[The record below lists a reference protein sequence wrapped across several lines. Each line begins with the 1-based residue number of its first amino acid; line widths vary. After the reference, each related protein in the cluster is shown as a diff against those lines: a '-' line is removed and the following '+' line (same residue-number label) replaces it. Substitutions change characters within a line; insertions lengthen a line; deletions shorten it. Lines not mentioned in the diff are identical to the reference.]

1 MYQYEY
7 RRESEI
13 DFNFERNSIYS
24 RDLDLYTESSSIYSK
39 DSNSYLHD
47 IIDEYMDV
55 DVNENVNE
63 DEYADLYADADE
75 LNYSKEICPISFEFE
90 DNEYGFDDNEK
101 HFTLPLTENEYNF
114 LKKTWNENLDKELT
128 KNLREHSYSSE
139 KSVNSCPE
147 LSMSMTEVKKSNF
160 WRKIFS
166 KKKPKNNFYDNL
178 IKRKL

>member
-7 RRESEI
+7 SRESEI

-47 IIDEYMDV
+47 IIDEYMDE
-55 DVNENVNE
+55 DVNE
-63 DEYADLYADADE
+63 DEYVNEYINEYVDDVNYA
-75 LNYSKEICPISFEFE
+75 KEIRPISFEFE
-90 DNEYGFDDNEK
+90 DNEYDFNDNEK
-101 HFTLPLTENEYNF
+101 HFTLPLTENEYIF

-147 LSMSMTEVKKSNF
+147 LTEVKKSNF